1 MSIAVFS
8 VAHDHAPHRIRRVLM
23 TSNDSVPG
31 NTDMSE
37 GSVEGVIT
45 IVRQLVEWVALSI
58 QVLAVLVIV
67 GALVAATMPRG
78 VFRTRVGA
86 GQLDPFS
93 SYKQRMGRG
102 LLLGLELLLT
112 ADIIDT
118 VALKP
123 TLESLAAL
131 GLLALI
137 RSFLSWSLEVEIEG
151 QWPWR
156 AKAEAAR
163 SGAKETTPAPAPGN

>member
-1 MSIAVFS
+1 
-8 VAHDHAPHRIRRVLM
+8 
-23 TSNDSVPG
+23 
-31 NTDMSE
+31 MSE
-37 GSVEGVIT
+37 GSVEEVIRT
-45 IVRQLVEWVALSI
+45 IRHLIEWVALSI
-58 QVLAVLVIV
+58 EVLAVLVIV
-67 GALVAATMPRG
+67 GALLAATMPRG
-78 VFRTRVGA
+78 VLRTHVGA
-86 GQLDPFS
+86 GPLDPFS

-102 LLLGLELLLT
+102 LMLGLELLLT

-151 QWPWR
+151 RWPWR
-156 AKAEAAR
+156 AKAETR
-163 SGAKETTPAPAPGN
+163 SGAKQTTPPQHLAIEPARTE